1 MSPANRAK
9 LGAYLMVGIVALMLF
24 ITGTQRSQGSGRLA
38 SADGISSGIKRT
50 LGPAFV
56 LGGLGSSAAASPRYL
71 GNLRTL
77 PGAVR

>member
-38 SADGISSGIKRT
+38 SADGISSRRST
-50 LGPAFV
+50 SFRV
-56 LGGLGSSAAASPRYL
+56 LNLWVFAAHSVSCAWFDSRQLQKEY
-71 GNLRTL
+71 
-77 PGAVR
+77 AVS